1 MRLPRAQSVRLSHL
15 ILKEGKS
22 VPQPAN
28 DFVRFWVRAWL
39 ALLLVSYSL
48 AAASLVWDH
57 DLKYTEDFGR
67 GSQTPQWSNGALI
80 ALEVTEGAP
89 VVRTFDRQGVEL
101 TPLAFRIPE
110 ATSTDALG
118 VARGSDGTMALCG
131 SAVDPAGRVAHYIAL
146 VAPSGYGVQVIRT
159 LPYLPILV
167 TIASDGTIWTA
178 GDPSPTGKEDPSSLN
193 AGVVRHFDRTG
204 KEIGSYIPR
213 SSLASP
219 NLLLDGHLAAGRD
232 RICWYPG
239 GPNQFGPS
247 EYVEISADGTI
258 TRFPP
263 TPLMDHEVTTG
274 MAVTDDAGTF
284 LSIRNLQSGTWGIL
298 SLDKT
303 QAAWVRIKIP
313 AELAS
318 SPFSTLKGADGNKL
332 VFTNGRGRLTFVT
345 ATR

>member
-1 MRLPRAQSVRLSHL
+1 MPESRSGFVRLW
-15 ILKEGKS
+15 GR
-22 VPQPAN
+22 V
-28 DFVRFWVRAWL
+28 WL
-39 ALLLVSYSL
+39 ALAFASYSL
-48 AAASLVWDH
+48 AAASLVWEH
-57 DLKYTEDFGR
+57 DLKYTEDFGP

-80 ALEVTEGAP
+80 ALERWGSDASL
-89 VVRTFDRQGVEL
+89 VRTFDRQGVEL
-101 TPLAFRIPE
+101 LPLTFQIPE
-110 ATSTDALG
+110 TTVTGAIG
-118 VARGSDGTMALCG
+118 VARGSDGTIALCG
-131 SAVDPAGRVAHYIAL
+131 AAVDRAARVVHYVAL
-146 VAPSGYGVQVIRT
+146 LAPLSQSVQVIRT
-159 LPYLPILV
+159 DTYEPTLV

-239 GPNQFGPS
+239 GRNQLGPS

-318 SPFSTLKGADGNKL
+318 SPFSTLKGADGNNL